1 MVKYKLLFLSTLLF
15 WGLTGNAQAK
25 YEREFR
31 IKKSEFPQK
40 ALELVNHKIEDAR
53 KIRYYKEI
61 DSATITF
68 ETKFKKDKLH
78 YSVEFNSEG
87 QLEDIEIQ
95 ISKVDIPS
103 EVWSSIT
110 EHLAGYCKKFKIRRL
125 QQQYPIKNGLP
136 TEQLIKDAFQN
147 LILPYINYELIV
159 VCKRDSGREEFE
171 YLFNAEGTFVSKRK
185 SLPANYDHILY

>member
-1 MVKYKLLFLSTLLF
+1 MTLFIFFLF
-15 WGLTGNAQAK
+15 WGFTTQAQAK

-40 ALELVNHKIEDAR
+40 ALELVNQRIKDAR

-61 DSATITF
+61 DSVTITF
-68 ETKFKKDKLH
+68 ESKFKKDKLH
-78 YSVEFNSEG
+78 YSVNFNSKGE
-87 QLEDIEIQ
+87 LEDIEIQ

-103 EVWSSIT
+103 DVWSSIA
-110 EHLAGYCKKFKIRRL
+110 EHLNGDCKKFKIRRL
-125 QQQYPIKNGLP
+125 QQQYPLKNGLSA
-136 TEQLIKDAFQN
+136 EKIINDAFQN

-171 YLFNAEGTFVSKRK
+171 YLFNAQGDFVSKRK